1 MTWWYSDQ
9 FIILLKKKHF
19 ERLCK
24 YERNDLLCNIGEIF
38 FLENKKIV
46 NQKLGNFRNAIL
58 RFFISEFSVLYYSQ
72 SRKLGFRKL
81 EKKKKKFRG
90 FRDFRGFWVF
100 GLAQKNNWFLKL
112 YQNIY
117 YMIDFSVN
125 FAVIYSH

>member
-1 MTWWYSDQ
+1 MLFWDFSFLSFQFCTTAKVESSD
-9 FIILLKKKHF
+9 
-19 ERLCK
+19 
-24 YERNDLLCNIGEIF
+24 
-38 FLENKKIV
+38 LE
-46 NQKLGNFRNAIL
+46 
-58 RFFISEFSVLYYSQ
+58 SS
-72 SRKLGFRKL
+72 
-81 EKKKKKFRG
+81 KKKKKFRG